1 MNMINQKRF
10 FGAAAQ
16 GLGEQPAG
24 DAGFKPETPF
34 SYLAGRPEAA
44 QLIPHIVLCLETDPE
59 VEKLRTYIS
68 FVEKGDLLQRHTGI
82 IMLRKCLSIHK
93 NTPIQEVIDANAV
106 PLLIQMINDEAH
118 PHLQIEATWCV
129 TNLATGTTLQIN
141 SLVEKGVIPLYISLL
156 KKPIVELVEQAIWG
170 IGNIGA
176 DCIAF
181 RNLLADASAMQALV
195 DCYHRLKLERP
206 KARDQIVWAASNL
219 CRLKPVPDMAKIY
232 QGIPMFS
239 EMLLET
245 TKQNVVTDCVWGLS
259 QCARGET
266 LRFFDPDGRS
276 SLIKKI
282 IELLANPQVV
292 IVHPA
297 LRIVGVFTNGPDD
310 VCQVPAAHPESPR
323 LRRHPGARVPAQL
336 HDQDR
341 PQRRALVPLERDR
354 RQRPADRR
362 GHRQAVAARQGPES
376 RRDRHRRRSPA
387 LTRSK
392 LRASGPSATPPK
404 TPPSSRS
411 ASSSAKTSSTSSR
424 STSCPHTTPKSS
436 TSSSSRSRSSPI
448 RLKPTS

>member
-10 FGAAAQ
+10 FGVAAAGPSEHPLPEA
-16 GLGEQPAG
+16 GLEAG
-24 DAGFKPETPF
+24 LKAETPF
-34 SYLAGRPEAA
+34 GYLAGRPEAA
-44 QLIPHIVLCLETDPE
+44 QLVPHILVCLETDPE

-68 FVEKGDLLQRHTGI
+68 MVEKGDLLQRHTGI
-82 IMLRKCLSIHK
+82 ILLRKCLSIHK

-106 PLLIQMINDEAH
+106 PMLIQMINDEAH

-141 SLVEKGVIPLYISLL
+141 SLVEKGVIPLYIGLL

-181 RNLLADASAMQALV
+181 RNLLADAGAMQALV
-195 DCYHRLKLERP
+195 DCYQRLKLERP
-206 KARDQIVWAASNL
+206 KARDQIIWAASNL
-219 CRLKPVPDMAKIY
+219 CRLKPIPDMNKIY
-232 QGIPMFS
+232 QGIPMFA

-266 LRFFDPDGRS
+266 LRFFDPDGRG
-276 SLIKKI
+276 SLIKKV

-310 VCQVPAAHPESPR
+310 VCQVRPPHPESPR
-323 LRRHPGARVPAQL
+323 LRRRRGARVPALL
-336 HDQDR
+336 HHQDR
-341 PQRRALVPLERDR
+341 PQRRPLVPLQRDR
-354 RQRPADRR
+354 RQRPADRSH
-362 GHRQAVAARQGPES
+362 HRPPVALRQNPQ
-376 RRDRHRRRSPA
+376 RHRDRHRRRTFPSPDQ
-387 LTRSK
+387 S
-392 LRASGPSATPPK
+392 
-404 TPPSSRS
+404 
-411 ASSSAKTSSTSSR
+411 
-424 STSCPHTTPKSS
+424 
-436 TSSSSRSRSSPI
+436 
-448 RLKPTS
+448 